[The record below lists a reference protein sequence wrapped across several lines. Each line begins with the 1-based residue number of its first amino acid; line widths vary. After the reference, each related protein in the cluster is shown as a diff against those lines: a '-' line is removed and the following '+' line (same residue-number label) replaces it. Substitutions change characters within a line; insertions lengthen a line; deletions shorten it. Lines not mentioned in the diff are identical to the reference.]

1 MFGKFALVV
10 AELFHAP
17 WRAGGVSRGCNGSRD
32 MHSYSY
38 SNSNSNSNSSSYSNS
53 NSWNT
58 ETADCA
64 ERTRISQKRFL
75 LGCGPAG
82 VIRGLGVL
90 AVAVACP
97 HVRSRLPLANDS

>member
-38 SNSNSNSNSSSYSNS
+38 SNSNSSSDSNS

>member
-32 MHSYSY
+32 MHSYSNRY
-38 SNSNSNSNSSSYSNS
+38 SDSNS